1 METEVV
7 KEIAKEAAGAALGVA
22 VDGFK
27 ERKGS
32 TVMNALIGWAKD
44 AVPVLH
50 LSGKFGIIL
59 GQIVGGIGEVL
70 VRAASSFKVL

>member
-7 KEIAKEAAGAALGVA
+7 KEVAKEAAGAALNAA

-50 LSGKFGIIL
+50 LSGKFSIII
-59 GQIVGGIGEVL
+59 GQIIGGFGEVL
-70 VRAASSFKVL
+70 VKAATAFKVM